1 MRPLGLVQAGARS
14 HTLPNLSQGGLKA
27 VIWTDTF
34 QMAIILGGLLAV
46 VIKATMEVGGVQAV
60 LDVADEH
67 GKINFNK

>member
-1 MRPLGLVQAGARS
+1 
-14 HTLPNLSQGGLKA
+14 
-27 VIWTDTF
+27 
-34 QMAIILGGLLAV
+34 MAIILGGLLAV